1 MQIEETRFVYFD
13 ISNKLLREICKDFKV
28 KVEISDYHDILSEN
42 HMGYEGRSGYCYVH
56 KPILNDLG
64 TPGRLGLARWFADM
78 ILYTKI
84 GNKKAADFIKAYAD
98 EIDRYT
104 SHYEIEYEHC
114 DPESS
119 ESCLLIETFNYKKTD
134 VAQQCGFDESGWAT
148 VWKTHDLAHMETY
161 MPEKHRYPLQSFVT
175 KPEEE
180 GHALGNLLNDGFGD
194 RNGRSVDAFLRIV
207 AKNTPIAEFP
217 RAEYLRRKPLPYSPA
232 PQLSSLEGVSFFLY
246 GKFVTI
252 KANELKSLIST
263 NGGKCSASY
272 SPKTNIVLVGDSV
285 GDCIDHAEYSSAM
298 GQVEI
303 ALARKWLNTE
313 VVFARESDFL
323 AKNAWIDCRAESEA
337 VKQVYK
343 WDADGNLVMTSQQ
356 ATTIWT
362 VKMGKK
368 GVFLSGYTGSEEI
381 LYVPAYIDGIPV
393 IKINKGKKN
402 TIVKKIVI
410 PATVQSIAKGAF
422 PQYKQLEE
430 IEFRS
435 DDTIAEPGA
444 FTGCPA
450 MCDQN
455 GCLIVRG
462 ILHDCPQVGDV
473 VISGTV
479 KEVPAEFLSGG
490 YLGKNKITSI
500 TIEEGVEKI
509 GRSAFEYQC
518 GLRKIMIPMSVNCI
532 EFCAFNECTGEI
544 VFHHNPQILD
554 DRAFGFTRQPD
565 KKCRCIAP
573 AGGVI
578 EAACKKY
585 FVEFIAKNNND

>member
-1 MQIEETRFVYFD
+1 MQKEGTRFVYFD

-28 KVEISDYHDILSEN
+28 KVEVSDYHDILSEN
-42 HMGYEGRSGYCYVH
+42 NIGYEGRKGYCYVH
-56 KPILNDLG
+56 KSIPNHMG
-64 TPGRLGLARWFADM
+64 TPGDLGLARWFADM

-84 GNKKAADFIKAYAD
+84 GNKKAADFIRKQAD
-98 EIDRYT
+98 KIDQYT
-104 SHYEIEYEHC
+104 SHYEIEYEYC

-119 ESCLLIETFNYKKTD
+119 ESCLLIETFNYQKGN
-134 VAQQCGFDESGWAT
+134 VAKRYGFDESGWAV
-148 VWKTHDLAHMETY
+148 VWKAHDLACLETY
-161 MPEKHRYPLQSFVT
+161 IPKNYRYPLRSFEP

-180 GHALGNLLNDGFGD
+180 GYALGNLLNDGFGD
-194 RNGRSVDAFLRIV
+194 RFCGMSRNTSFVRNV
-207 AKNTPIAEFP
+207 AGNTLVAEFP
-217 RAEYLRRKPLPYSPA
+217 RSEYLRRKPIPYSPA
-232 PQLSSLEGVSFFLY
+232 PQLSSLESVSFFLY
-246 GKFVTI
+246 GKFSTI
-252 KANELKSLIST
+252 KTNELKSLISI
-263 NGGKCSASY
+263 NGGKCSTSY
-272 SPKTNIVLVGDSV
+272 TKNTKIILVGDSV
-285 GDCIDHAEYSSAM
+285 GNYIDHAEYSSAM

-313 VVFARESDFL
+313 VVFVRESDFL

-337 VKQVYK
+337 EKQICQ
-343 WDADGNLVMTSQQ
+343 WDADGNLVLTSQQ
-356 ATTIWT
+356 ATTIWS

-368 GVFLSGYTGSEEI
+368 GVFLSGYTGSDEI

-393 IKINKGKKN
+393 VKINKGKKN
-402 TIVKKIVI
+402 TTVKKIVI
-410 PATVQSIAKGAF
+410 PATIQSIAKGAF

-462 ILHDCPQVGDV
+462 VLHDCPQVGDV

-490 YLGKNKITSI
+490 YSGKNKITSI

-518 GLRKIMIPMSVNCI
+518 GLQKITIPASVNCI
-532 EFCAFNECTGEI
+532 EFCAFDGCTGEI
-544 VFHHNPQILD
+544 VFHHNPPMLD
-554 DRAFGFTRQPD
+554 DSAFGFTHQPD

-573 AGGVI
+573 AGGAI

-585 FVEFIAKNNND
+585 FVEFIAKE

>member
-1 MQIEETRFVYFD
+1 MYKEATQFVFFEIYNVML
-13 ISNKLLREICKDFKV
+13 SEICKDFKV
-28 KVEISDYHDILSEN
+28 KLDSRMCTDVASKNIV
-42 HMGYEGRSGYCYVH
+42 GVEGRNNYCYIH
-56 KPILNDLG
+56 KYIANEMGL
-64 TPGRLGLARWFADM
+64 PGSRGLSRWFADM
-78 ILYTKI
+78 IIYTKI
-84 GNKKAADFIKAYAD
+84 GNKQAADFIREHAD

-104 SHYEIEYEHC
+104 SSYEIEYEHY
-114 DPESS
+114 DPDSS
-119 ESCLLIETFNYKKTD
+119 ESCLLIERFNYEKGNS
-134 VAQQCGFDESGWAT
+134 AQQYGFDENGWAA
-148 VWKTHDLAHMETY
+148 VWEKPDLAHLETY
-161 MPEKHRYPLQSFVT
+161 MPKNYRYPLQFFVP
-175 KPEEE
+175 KPEET
-180 GHALGNLLNDGFGD
+180 GGALGSLLNDGFGD
-194 RNGRSVDAFLRIV
+194 RNSRTTDAFVRNV
-207 AKNTPIAEFP
+207 AKDTFIAEFS
-217 RAEYLRRKPLPYSPA
+217 RTEYLRRKIVPYSPA
-232 PQLSSLEGVSFFLY
+232 PQLSSLDGINFFLY
-246 GKFVTI
+246 GKPATI
-252 KANELKSLIST
+252 KANELKSLISI

-272 SPKTNIVLVGDSV
+272 SPKTNIILVSDSV
-285 GDCIDHAEYSSAM
+285 GECIDHAEYSSAM

-303 ALARKWLNTE
+303 ALVRKWLNTE
-313 VVFARESDFL
+313 VVFVRESDFL
-323 AKNAWIDCRAESEA
+323 ANNAWIYGQPDNESKE
-337 VKQVYK
+337 QTYQ
-343 WDADGNLVMTSQQ
+343 WDTDGNVVMTSQQ

-362 VKMGKK
+362 VKIGKK

-381 LYVPAYIDGIPV
+381 LYIPAYIDGIPV
-393 IKINKGKKN
+393 VKINKGKKN
-402 TIVKKIVI
+402 TTVKKIVI

-462 ILHDCPQVGDV
+462 VLHDCPQEGDV

-490 YLGKNKITSI
+490 YPGKNKITSI

-518 GLRKIMIPMSVNCI
+518 GLQKITIPMSVNCI
-532 EFCAFNECTGEI
+532 EFCAFNGCTGEI
-544 VFHHNPQILD
+544 MFHHNPQTLD
-554 DRAFGFTRQPD
+554 DSAFGYTRQPD

-573 AGGVI
+573 AGGAI

-585 FVEFIAKNNND
+585 FVDFIATQS